1 MNAGGGVRCELRR
14 GVWGPSATVWPGLGE
29 EDRDS
34 RWHLSRLRPVTNL
47 SEHSTTHHYN
57 VFVRNKDQSFLSDP
71 SKHKGIPK
79 VIICTAFKSLWMDK
93 IQFKKELK
101 TNRILNFY
109 LWDRCV
115 NFSPGSELPA
125 KAICCHIHSLV
136 IWTSRG
142 FSSLKGE
149 LRFPLCYSFFHW
161 VLALPHIIRW
171 SPHRS
176 MFTSVRGWWWNNT
189 ETWHYTGLCPAWSQ
203 TYHMVSLSLY
213 LIARGIAWH
222 STHMSSVLRTVSQS
236 QFKQDLQIC

>member
-1 MNAGGGVRCELRR
+1 MSWSGIRPTIFLKKKGLFFFLALTSLDLIIQIYLR
-14 GVWGPSATVWPGLGE
+14 
-29 EDRDS
+29 DRS
-34 RWHLSRLRPVTNL
+34 VNL
-47 SEHSTTHHYN
+47 
-57 VFVRNKDQSFLSDP
+57 P
-71 SKHKGIPK
+71 
-79 VIICTAFKSLWMDK
+79 
-93 IQFKKELK
+93 
-101 TNRILNFY
+101 
-109 LWDRCV
+109 
-115 NFSPGSELPA
+115 PGSELSA

-142 FSSLKGE
+142 LSSLKGE

-161 VLALPHIIRW
+161 VLPLPHIIRW

-189 ETWHYTGLCPAWSQ
+189 ETWHYTPLCPAWSQ